1 MKWILFYKTTSFL
14 ARILPRK
21 IALFIT
27 ERLAEGAYFVAFNK
41 ARPIAM
47 KNLSFA
53 LKGLKTEHEVRF
65 MILEQFK
72 NFAGFIYD
80 FLLLPYLDEH
90 ELGSMYEMVGFQK
103 VREALKAGKGVIVV
117 TGHLGNWELGA
128 SALVQEKVPVT
139 AVVMPHPTAI
149 VTRFFDSTRLSRGVN
164 VVPVDRAARVGLRAL
179 RANECLAILGDRDFT
194 GTGTEIDFL
203 GARAVFPVG
212 AMRLAAKA
220 GAAVCPAFAIRSRNG
235 KYKIYFEDTFTVGK
249 LADGSPDVKGALDRW
264 AGILGKYI
272 RLFPTQWYLF
282 EPAWPTK

>member
-1 MKWILFYKTTSFL
+1 MWILFYKTTSFL

-27 ERLAEGAYFVAFNK
+27 ERLAEGAYFVAFK
-41 ARPIAM
+41 RARPIAI

-53 LKGLKTEHEVRF
+53 LKGLKTEHEVKF

-80 FLLLPYLDEH
+80 FLLLPYMDERK
-90 ELGSMYEMVGFQK
+90 LGSMYKMIGFHK
-103 VREALKAGKGVIVV
+103 LREAFKEGKGVVIL

-128 SALVQEKVPVT
+128 SALAHQNVPVT
-139 AVVMPHPTAI
+139 AVVMPHPTPM
-149 VTRFFDSTRLSRGVN
+149 VTRFFDSTRVSKGVN
-164 VVPVDRAARVGLRAL
+164 IVPVERAARLGLRTL
-179 RANECLAILGDRDFT
+179 LANECLAILSDRDFT

-203 GARAVFPVG
+203 GAKAVFPVG
-212 AMRLAAKA
+212 GVRLAAKA
-220 GAAVCPAFAIRSRNG
+220 DATICPAFSIRSKNG
-235 KYKIYFEDTFTVGK
+235 NYKIYFEDTYKVQK
-249 LADGSPDVKGALDRW
+249 LADGSPDIDGALNKW

-282 EPAWPTK
+282 EAVWHTK